1 VEEKNRSKHA
11 SDIFIAVKRCI
22 SGLSKLSIK
31 YSPNGT
37 TQSAVTIHMGDTL
50 SMLNSCSSSITET
63 GTVVSEWQSV
73 GVLRKLAWLYSWKCN
88 ADAHVY
94 ALPRR

>member
-1 VEEKNRSKHA
+1 MSKHA
-11 SDIFIAVKRCI
+11 SDIFIAVKRCM

-37 TQSAVTIHMGDTL
+37 TQSAVIIHMGDTL
-50 SMLNSCSSSITET
+50 SMLNSCSSSMMET
-63 GTVVSEWQSV
+63 GIFVFEWQRV
-73 GVLRKLAWLYSWKCN
+73 DVLGKLAWLYSWKCN